1 MADEYIKREDA
12 LTELDEIGFCDDEP
26 IQTRNSALKIIQ
38 KIPAAD
44 VRPVVRGRW
53 IKLDMHNGME
63 QHKCSVCN
71 QECYVPTCMGE
82 PLYSYC
88 PNCGAKMEVQD
99 AR

>member
-53 IKLDMHNGME
+53 VATVGKKSRI
-63 QHKCSVCN
+63 CSAC
-71 QECYVPTCMGE
+71 GHDE
-82 PLYSYC
+82 PYKFADNDVDIFNYC
-88 PNCGAKMEVQD
+88 PNCGADMREVQHD
-99 AR
+99 D